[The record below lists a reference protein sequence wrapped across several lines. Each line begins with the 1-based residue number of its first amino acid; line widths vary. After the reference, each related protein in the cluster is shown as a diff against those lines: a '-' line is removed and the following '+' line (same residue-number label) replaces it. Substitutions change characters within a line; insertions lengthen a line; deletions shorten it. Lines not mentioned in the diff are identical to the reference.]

1 MSDSTPN
8 LEQVFETQLKGL
20 GQELEATVERFATSE
35 AEAREE
41 LSTHIKSLEEKIEET
56 NKNLQTERRGH
67 LPGVEVATPESGQ
80 EGFSMARACRALAR
94 RDFSDA
100 PYEAEVFQATK
111 EKAMSSG
118 VDPAGGYIVPEQAI
132 TDIIAS
138 LKAKTVAYD
147 LGVRDLAATG
157 IPITIPKLSTSATGY
172 WVSENASITASDL
185 SFEQINMTPKTLA
198 GRVILSNLLLETS
211 TPTAD
216 SVINE
221 DLASQLGIA
230 LDVGILDGTG
240 AAGQPTGIMN
250 TAGIS
255 SVTMTDIGGGAC
267 GIGNA
272 PTFGSLLEFVT
283 DLDNA
288 NAPTGSRGW
297 ALHPLMVNEIRQ
309 MVVDF
314 NAAAGTGAIPLT
326 AVNTSEGF
334 NELLLGFRFRTTTSM
349 TAPTAGPAST
359 KSVLFGNW
367 DDVMVARW
375 GGLRLLASDT
385 SDDAFSKDQT
395 HIRATMR
402 TDVALRHPES
412 FSYSL

>member
-1 MSDSTPN
+1 MS
-8 LEQVFETQLKGL
+8 E
-20 GQELEATVERFATSE
+20 
-35 AEAREE
+35 
-41 LSTHIKSLEEKIEET
+41 
-56 NKNLQTERRGH
+56 NKNLETALEQHLDTLGTKLEGTIEEWREASVEEREAIEGRIKAIEGSMEEMKANLEEERRGH
-67 LPGVEVATPESGQ
+67 LPGVEAAVNGERDA
-80 EGFSMARACRALAR
+80 FSMARACRALAR

-111 EKAMSSG
+111 EKAMSAG
-118 VDPAGGYIVPEQAI
+118 ADPAGGYIVPEDAI

-138 LKAKTVAYD
+138 LKAKTVSYD

-157 IPITIPKLSTSATGY
+157 IPVTIPKLSTSATGY
-172 WVSENASITASDL
+172 WVSENSTITASDL
-185 SFEQINMTPKTLA
+185 GFEQINMTPHTLA

-216 SVINE
+216 AVINE

-240 AAGQPTGIMN
+240 GAGQPTGIMN
-250 TAGIS
+250 TAGI
-255 SVTMTDIGGGAC
+255 GAVAMQDST
-267 GIGNA
+267 GLAAAGLGA
-272 PTFGSLLEFVT
+272 PPDFPSLLEFVT
-283 DLDNA
+283 DLDTA

-297 ALHPLMVNEIRQ
+297 AIHPLMVNEIRQ
-309 MVVDF
+309 MTVDY
-314 NAAAGTGAIPLT
+314 NGATSIPLT

-334 NELLLGFRFRTTTSM
+334 NELLLGYRYRTTTSM
-349 TAPTAGPAST
+349 TAPTTGPVAST

-402 TDVALRHPES
+402 CDVALRHPES
-412 FSYSL
+412 FSSSS

>member
-1 MSDSTPN
+1 MSEQQN
-8 LEQVFETQLKGL
+8 LETALESHLDAL
-20 GQELEATVERFATSE
+20 GKKLEGTIEEFAHAEQTKRVELQNQ
-35 AEAREE
+35 
-41 LSTHIKSLEEKIEET
+41 IKSLEDNISRVSED
-56 NKNLQTERRGH
+56 LVTERRGH
-67 LPGVEVATPESGQ
+67 LPGVEVATPESGK

-118 VDPAGGYIVPEQAI
+118 VDPDGGYIVPEQAI

-172 WVSENASITASDL
+172 WVSENSSITASDL

-255 SVTMTDIGGGAC
+255 SNTMAILGGGAV
-267 GIGNA
+267 GIGA
-272 PTFGSLLEFVT
+272 PPAFTSLLEFVT

-297 ALHPLMVNEIRQ
+297 AIHPLMVNEIRSMEQ
-309 MVVDF
+309 SSTA
-314 NAAAGTGAIPLT
+314 NYIPLT

-334 NELLLGFRFRTTTSM
+334 NETLLGFKFRTTTSM
-349 TAPTAGPAST
+349 TAPTTGPVAST

-402 TDVALRHPES
+402 CDVALRHPES